1 MIRTVSALRTDVVHE
16 VHWCRVGIWKTL
28 RCGSGS
34 ATVGVIATSA
44 FDNRCHVA
52 PTVQA
57 QAVDSEVLLYRRN
70 QSYHRIRPTSYCLLG
85 HE

>member
-1 MIRTVSALRTDVVHE
+1 MENVEMRQWQCHR
-16 VHWCRVGIWKTL
+16 R
-28 RCGSGS
+28 
-34 ATVGVIATSA
+34 VIATSA